1 MWLVLLL
8 LIASVGAQPLA
19 NYRSSLV
26 LHALK
31 LSNAYQLFKPYLN
44 DIAYYSER
52 VECWGVNKTDL
63 IEVIEAYFE
72 RACEL
77 VKVNQVEAS
86 AYYLSVAL
94 SLLIDLIPHDFS
106 LANATLYLTGIG
118 EGEITIMEGSIRE
131 VLEWASMQRPSSV
144 REFCLVYLTVA
155 LSLINR
161 MPLSSFERLILTPVL
176 RELFI
181 ASIIFT
187 SALFSILLRKKAKFE
202 GVDVEYEKLP

>member
-1 MWLVLLL
+1 
-8 LIASVGAQPLA
+8 VGVGIQPLA
-19 NYRSSLV
+19 QSLSNYRSALV

-44 DIAYYSER
+44 DINYYSER
-52 VECWGVNKTDL
+52 VEYWNVNQTSLIGV
-63 IEVIEAYFE
+63 IEVYFE

-77 VKVNQVEAS
+77 VKVNQVETS
-86 AYYLSVAL
+86 AYYLSVSL
-94 SLLIDLIPHDFS
+94 SLLVDLIPHNFS
-106 LANATLYLTGIG
+106 LANATLYLTGID

-131 VLEWASMQRPSSV
+131 ILEWASKQSPRNV
-144 REFCLVYLTVA
+144 RGFCLTYLSVA
-155 LSLINR
+155 LSLINK

>member
-1 MWLVLLL
+1 M
-8 LIASVGAQPLA
+8 GAQPLT
-19 NYRSSLV
+19 NYRSALV
-26 LHALK
+26 LYALK

-44 DIAYYSER
+44 DITYYSER
-52 VECWGVNKTDL
+52 VEYWSINKTDL
-63 IEVIEAYFE
+63 IEIIEAYFR

-86 AYYLSVAL
+86 AYYLSTSL
-94 SLLIDLIPHDFS
+94 SLLVDLIPHNFS
-106 LANATLYLTGIG
+106 LVNVTLYLADIG
-118 EGEITIMEGSIRE
+118 EGEIVIVEGSIRE
-131 VLEWASMQRPSSV
+131 VLEWASRQRPSNV